1 MREQVITQKVGNRS
15 GITAKNRSGGIAQ
28 RPQRRDRAGAGEV
41 VGARLRAMLTY
52 VPVIL
57 KVGIAIIMGALIF
70 VSYRAAAA
78 ASFFQLRKVEVQG
91 NSRASSAD
99 VHTVVRREVGKTG
112 VWNTDLKELS
122 TRLERLPW
130 IRRATVS
137 RVLPDGIRVRIS
149 EREQR
154 VVIRTASGRFIWA
167 DDDAV
172 LLGEMLPTDQLP
184 PFFLR
189 GWNEEESELARKE
202 NAERVAKLLELQRA
216 WNEAGLSERVS
227 EVNLVDIRDVR
238 AQLAGDDSQIEIRL
252 GSQDLG
258 KRLKDALQ
266 ALDQQR
272 QTPRG
277 RFISYIDLTQGKWAI
292 IGLMS
297 GAHVVVGKNEASPK
311 SSVSET
317 PALVKANRVESKAEN
332 KAESSRQKSRSNTDQ
347 LDKTKKK
354 RRADANEKN
363 KGDRP
368 RRVRQN

>member
-1 MREQVITQKVGNRS
+1 MREQVIAQKVGNRS
-15 GITAKNRSGGIAQ
+15 GITAKGRSGGIAQ
-28 RPQRRDRAGAGEV
+28 RPQRRDRSGPGEG
-41 VGARLRAMLTY
+41 VGTRLRAMLTY
-52 VPVIL
+52 VPVVL
-57 KVGIAIIMGALIF
+57 KVAIAIIIGAMIF

-99 VHTVVRREVGKTG
+99 IHTVMRREVGKTG
-112 VWNTDLKELS
+112 VWKTDLKELS
-122 TRLERLPW
+122 ARLERLPW

-149 EREQR
+149 EREPR
-154 VVIRTASGRFIWA
+154 VVIRTAAGRFIWA

-202 NAERVAKLLELQRA
+202 NAERIAKLLELQRA
-216 WNEAGLSERVS
+216 WNEAGLSQRVS

-238 AQLAGDDSQIEIRL
+238 AQLAGDDSQIEVRL

-277 RFISYIDLTQGKWAI
+277 PFISYIDLTQGKWAI

-297 GAHVVVGKNEASPK
+297 GAHLVVGNNEASTK
-311 SSVSET
+311 SSVNEKR
-317 PALVKANRVESKAEN
+317 ALVSANRVESKAES
-332 KAESSRQKSRSNTDQ
+332 KAESSRQRARSNTDQ
-347 LDKTKKK
+347 VAKTKKN
-354 RRADANEKN
+354 RRAGANEKN